1 MSEFLQKHPKIL
13 HLKTSAKNREGV
25 EVAFEKIAVASV
37 EHRKEEM
44 YSVCYVDLYRSKF
57 QARS

>member
-1 MSEFLQKHPKIL
+1 MQKHPKIL

-37 EHRKEEM
+37 ENRKEEIFIPVEVP
-44 YSVCYVDLYRSKF
+44 STKLNQKKGKGK
-57 QARS
+57 